1 MIRLGRWQV
10 SIEGL
15 LALGLL
21 VALSLGGIR
30 CSAYRQGGDDARLA
44 VLEQNAHKA
53 SLAGI
58 RSRAVTDSVIRKVDS
73 VTREVTNRIASNRK
87 VEARL
92 LETLAANDSLLADS
106 SRSAIE
112 GRATELFVALQR
124 TTEVAR
130 LFRDSTEVLLTG
142 VAILVSAHE
151 AERSAWLAE
160 RESNT
165 NLLAAKNNLIAALE
179 ARECRVLWRIPCP
192 SRTQTFVGGVV
203 VGVLTLAVAR

>member
-58 RSRAVTDSVIRKVDS
+58 RSRAVTDSVTKVADS

-92 LETLAANDSLLADS
+92 LETLAANDSLLRLPPDS
-106 SRSAIE
+106 TDVLLLR
-112 GRATELFVALQR
+112 LQLAR

-130 LFRDSTEVLLTG
+130 LFRDSTEVLLST
-142 VAILVSAHE
+142 VLFSISAHD

-160 RESNT
+160 RE
-165 NLLAAKNNLIAALE
+165 AATAHIAAQAAVIAALKD
-179 ARECRVLWRIPCP
+179 RECRVLWRIPCP

-203 VGVLTLAVAR
+203 VGVLTLAVVR